1 MQKLEEIFGIKIDNP
16 DFFKKA
22 LTHPSYTKEQDLPYV
37 ENYERLEFLGDA
49 VLKLSASD
57 ILYKKYPEYQEGD
70 LSKIRSIIV
79 SDNTLSKI
87 AHEIGFCDL
96 IILANE
102 GKIIKVRG
110 GAMSKNDSFSS
121 VEKNVEE
128 KSAICTEEKNSIA
141 GYAAKLIEKGDFVFL
156 DAGTTTEKMIDHLTV
171 RDVTFVTNGFIHAK
185 KLAVKGYKVFIT
197 GGEIKASTEAIV
209 GAECVLTLK
218 NYNFTKCFMGTNGIS
233 LTAGFTTPDV
243 NEAKVKAAAIESSRE
258 VFVLAD
264 HSKFDEVSSAT
275 FAGLGKA
282 VIITDMIPNRKY
294 KEAAD
299 ITEVG
304 Q

>member
-1 MQKLEEIFGIKIDNP
+1 MLTEERHSMIIKAVN
-16 DFFKKA
+16 
-22 LTHPSYTKEQDLPYV
+22 
-37 ENYERLEFLGDA
+37 ERSSVTIAELAEILD
-49 VLKLSASD
+49 VSASTV
-57 ILYKKYPEYQEGD
+57 K
-70 LSKIRSIIV
+70 R
-79 SDNTLSKI
+79 
-87 AHEIGFCDL
+87 DL

-110 GAMSKNDSFSS
+110 GAMSKNESFTS

-128 KSAICTEEKNSIA
+128 KASICTEEKMTIA
-141 GYAAKLIEKGDFVFL
+141 KYAAELIENGDFVFL
-156 DAGTTTEKMIDHLTV
+156 DAGTTTEKMIDYLNV
-171 RDVTFVTNGFIHAK
+171 KDVTFVTNGFIHAK
-185 KLAVKGYKVFIT
+185 KLARKGYKVFIT

-243 NEAKVKAAAIESSRE
+243 NEARVKSAAIESSRE
-258 VFVLAD
+258 VYVLAD
-264 HSKFDEVSSAT
+264 HSKFDEISSAT

-282 VIITDMIPNRKY
+282 VIITDRIPNRKY
-294 KEAAD
+294 NNAAD

-304 Q
+304 

>member
-1 MQKLEEIFGIKIDNP
+1 MLTEERHSMIIKAVN
-16 DFFKKA
+16 
-22 LTHPSYTKEQDLPYV
+22 
-37 ENYERLEFLGDA
+37 ERASVTIAELAEMLD
-49 VLKLSASD
+49 VSASTV
-57 ILYKKYPEYQEGD
+57 K
-70 LSKIRSIIV
+70 R
-79 SDNTLSKI
+79 
-87 AHEIGFCDL
+87 DL

-110 GAMSKNDSFSS
+110 GAMSRNESFTS
-121 VEKNVEE
+121 
-128 KSAICTEEKNSIA
+128 
-141 GYAAKLIEKGDFVFL
+141 
-156 DAGTTTEKMIDHLTV
+156 EKMIDYLNV
-171 RDVTFVTNGFIHAK
+171 KDVTFVTNGFIHAK
-185 KLAVKGYKVFIT
+185 KLARKGYKVFIT

-243 NEAKVKAAAIESSRE
+243 NEARVKSAAIESSRE
-258 VFVLAD
+258 VYVLAD

-282 VIITDMIPNRKY
+282 VIITDRIPNRKY
-294 KEAAD
+294 NNAAD

-304 Q
+304 

>member
-1 MQKLEEIFGIKIDNP
+1 MLTEERHSMIIKAVN
-16 DFFKKA
+16 
-22 LTHPSYTKEQDLPYV
+22 
-37 ENYERLEFLGDA
+37 ERASVTIAELAEMLD
-49 VLKLSASD
+49 VSASTV
-57 ILYKKYPEYQEGD
+57 K
-70 LSKIRSIIV
+70 R
-79 SDNTLSKI
+79 
-87 AHEIGFCDL
+87 DL

-110 GAMSKNDSFSS
+110 GAMSRNESFTS

-128 KSAICTEEKNSIA
+128 KASICTEEKMTIA
-141 GYAAKLIEKGDFVFL
+141 KYAAELIENGDFVFL
-156 DAGTTTEKMIDHLTV
+156 DAGTTTEKMIDYLNV
-171 RDVTFVTNGFIHAK
+171 KDVTFVTNGFIHAK
-185 KLAVKGYKVFIT
+185 KLARKGYKVFIT

-218 NYNFTKCFMGTNGIS
+218 NYNSTKCFMGTNGIS

-243 NEAKVKAAAIESSRE
+243 NEARVKSAAIESSRE
-258 VFVLAD
+258 VYVLAD

-282 VIITDMIPNRKY
+282 VIITDRIPNRKY
-294 KEAAD
+294 NNAAD

-304 Q
+304 

>member
-1 MQKLEEIFGIKIDNP
+1 MLTEERHSMIIKAVN
-16 DFFKKA
+16 
-22 LTHPSYTKEQDLPYV
+22 
-37 ENYERLEFLGDA
+37 ERSSVTIAELAEILD
-49 VLKLSASD
+49 VSASTV
-57 ILYKKYPEYQEGD
+57 K
-70 LSKIRSIIV
+70 R
-79 SDNTLSKI
+79 
-87 AHEIGFCDL
+87 DL

-110 GAMSKNDSFSS
+110 GAMSKNESFTS

-128 KSAICTEEKNSIA
+128 KASICTQEKMTIA
-141 GYAAKLIEKGDFVFL
+141 KYAAELIEKGDFVFI
-156 DAGTTTEKMIDHLTV
+156 DAGTTTEKIIDYLNV
-171 RDVTFVTNGFIHAK
+171 KDVTFVTNGFIHAK
-185 KLAVKGYKVFIT
+185 KLARKGYKVFIT

-243 NEAKVKAAAIESSRE
+243 NEARVKSAAIESSRE
-258 VFVLAD
+258 VYVLAD
-264 HSKFDEVSSAT
+264 HSKFDEISSAT

-282 VIITDMIPNRKY
+282 VIITDRIPNRKY
-294 KEAAD
+294 NDAAD

-304 Q
+304 

>member
-1 MQKLEEIFGIKIDNP
+1 MLTEERHSMIIKAVN
-16 DFFKKA
+16 
-22 LTHPSYTKEQDLPYV
+22 
-37 ENYERLEFLGDA
+37 ERASVTIAELAEMLD
-49 VLKLSASD
+49 VSASTV
-57 ILYKKYPEYQEGD
+57 K
-70 LSKIRSIIV
+70 R
-79 SDNTLSKI
+79 
-87 AHEIGFCDL
+87 DL

-110 GAMSKNDSFSS
+110 GAMSRNESFTS

-128 KSAICTEEKNSIA
+128 KASICTEEKMTIA
-141 GYAAKLIEKGDFVFL
+141 KYAAELIENGDFVFL
-156 DAGTTTEKMIDHLTV
+156 DAGTTTEKMIDYLNV
-171 RDVTFVTNGFIHAK
+171 KDVTFVTNGFIHAK
-185 KLAVKGYKVFIT
+185 KLARKGYKVFIT

-209 GAECVLTLK
+209 GAECILTLK

-243 NEAKVKAAAIESSRE
+243 NEARVKSAAIESSRE
-258 VFVLAD
+258 VYVLAD

-282 VIITDMIPNRKY
+282 VIITDRIPNRKY
-294 KEAAD
+294 NNAAD

-304 Q
+304 

>member
-1 MQKLEEIFGIKIDNP
+1 MLTEERHSMIIKAVN
-16 DFFKKA
+16 
-22 LTHPSYTKEQDLPYV
+22 
-37 ENYERLEFLGDA
+37 ERSSVTIAELAEMLD
-49 VLKLSASD
+49 VSASTV
-57 ILYKKYPEYQEGD
+57 K
-70 LSKIRSIIV
+70 R
-79 SDNTLSKI
+79 
-87 AHEIGFCDL
+87 DL

-110 GAMSKNDSFSS
+110 GAMSRNESLTS

-128 KSAICTEEKNSIA
+128 KASICTEEKMTIA
-141 GYAAKLIEKGDFVFL
+141 KYAAELIENGDFVFL
-156 DAGTTTEKMIDHLTV
+156 DAGTTTEKMIDYLNV
-171 RDVTFVTNGFIHAK
+171 KDVTFVTNGFIHAK
-185 KLAVKGYKVFIT
+185 KLARKGYKVFIT

-243 NEAKVKAAAIESSRE
+243 NEARVKSAAIESSRE
-258 VFVLAD
+258 VYVLAD

-282 VIITDMIPNRKY
+282 VIITDRIPNRKY
-294 KEAAD
+294 NNAAD

-304 Q
+304 

>member
-1 MQKLEEIFGIKIDNP
+1 MLTEERHSMIIKAVN
-16 DFFKKA
+16 
-22 LTHPSYTKEQDLPYV
+22 
-37 ENYERLEFLGDA
+37 ERASVTIAELAEMLD
-49 VLKLSASD
+49 VSASTV
-57 ILYKKYPEYQEGD
+57 K
-70 LSKIRSIIV
+70 R
-79 SDNTLSKI
+79 
-87 AHEIGFCDL
+87 DL

-110 GAMSKNDSFSS
+110 GAMSRNESFTS

-128 KSAICTEEKNSIA
+128 KASICTEEKMTIA
-141 GYAAKLIEKGDFVFL
+141 KYAAELIENGDFVFL
-156 DAGTTTEKMIDHLTV
+156 DAGTTTEKMIDYLNV
-171 RDVTFVTNGFIHAK
+171 KDVTYVTNGFIHAK
-185 KLAVKGYKVFIT
+185 KLARKGYKVFIT

-243 NEAKVKAAAIESSRE
+243 NEARVKSAAIESSRE
-258 VFVLAD
+258 VYVLAD

-282 VIITDMIPNRKY
+282 VIITDRIPNRKY
-294 KEAAD
+294 NNAAD

-304 Q
+304 

>member
-1 MQKLEEIFGIKIDNP
+1 MLTEERHSMIIKAVN
-16 DFFKKA
+16 
-22 LTHPSYTKEQDLPYV
+22 
-37 ENYERLEFLGDA
+37 ERASVTIAELSEILN
-49 VLKLSASD
+49 VSASTV
-57 ILYKKYPEYQEGD
+57 K
-70 LSKIRSIIV
+70 R
-79 SDNTLSKI
+79 
-87 AHEIGFCDL
+87 DL

-128 KSAICTEEKNSIA
+128 KSAICTEEKNLIA

-243 NEAKVKAAAIESSRE
+243 NEAKVKAAAIDSSRE
-258 VFVLAD
+258 VYVLAD

-282 VIITDMIPNRKY
+282 VIITDRIPNRKY

>member
-1 MQKLEEIFGIKIDNP
+1 MLTEERHSMIIKAVN
-16 DFFKKA
+16 
-22 LTHPSYTKEQDLPYV
+22 
-37 ENYERLEFLGDA
+37 ERSSVTIAELAEMLD
-49 VLKLSASD
+49 VSASTV
-57 ILYKKYPEYQEGD
+57 K
-70 LSKIRSIIV
+70 R
-79 SDNTLSKI
+79 
-87 AHEIGFCDL
+87 DL

-110 GAMSKNDSFSS
+110 GAMSRNESFTS

-128 KSAICTEEKNSIA
+128 KASICTEEKMTIA
-141 GYAAKLIEKGDFVFL
+141 KYAAELIENGDFVFL
-156 DAGTTTEKMIDHLTV
+156 DAGTTTEKMIDYLNV
-171 RDVTFVTNGFIHAK
+171 KDVTFVTNGFIHAK
-185 KLAVKGYKVFIT
+185 KLARKGYKVFIT

-243 NEAKVKAAAIESSRE
+243 NEARVKSAAIESSRE
-258 VFVLAD
+258 VYVLAD

-282 VIITDMIPNRKY
+282 VIITDRIPNRKY
-294 KEAAD
+294 NKAAD

-304 Q
+304 

>member
-1 MQKLEEIFGIKIDNP
+1 MLTEERHSMIIKAVN
-16 DFFKKA
+16 
-22 LTHPSYTKEQDLPYV
+22 
-37 ENYERLEFLGDA
+37 ERSSVTIAELAEMLD
-49 VLKLSASD
+49 VSASTV
-57 ILYKKYPEYQEGD
+57 K
-70 LSKIRSIIV
+70 R
-79 SDNTLSKI
+79 
-87 AHEIGFCDL
+87 DL

-110 GAMSKNDSFSS
+110 GAMSRNESFTS

-128 KSAICTEEKNSIA
+128 KASICTEEKMTIA
-141 GYAAKLIEKGDFVFL
+141 KYAAELIENGDFVFL
-156 DAGTTTEKMIDHLTV
+156 DAGTTTEKMIDYLNV
-171 RDVTFVTNGFIHAK
+171 KDVTFVTNGFIHAK
-185 KLAVKGYKVFIT
+185 KLARKGYKVFIT

-243 NEAKVKAAAIESSRE
+243 NEARVKSAAIESSRE
-258 VFVLAD
+258 VYVLAD

-282 VIITDMIPNRKY
+282 FIITDRIPNRKY
-294 KEAAD
+294 NNAAD

-304 Q
+304 

>member
-1 MQKLEEIFGIKIDNP
+1 MLTEERHSMIIKAVN
-16 DFFKKA
+16 
-22 LTHPSYTKEQDLPYV
+22 
-37 ENYERLEFLGDA
+37 ERASVTIAELAEMLD
-49 VLKLSASD
+49 VSASTV
-57 ILYKKYPEYQEGD
+57 K
-70 LSKIRSIIV
+70 R
-79 SDNTLSKI
+79 
-87 AHEIGFCDL
+87 DL

-110 GAMSKNDSFSS
+110 GAMSRNESFTS

-128 KSAICTEEKNSIA
+128 KASICTEEKMTIA
-141 GYAAKLIEKGDFVFL
+141 KYAAELIENGDFVFL
-156 DAGTTTEKMIDHLTV
+156 DAGTTTEKMIDYLNV
-171 RDVTFVTNGFIHAK
+171 KDVTFVTNGFIHAK
-185 KLAVKGYKVFIT
+185 KLARKGYKVFIT

-243 NEAKVKAAAIESSRE
+243 NEARVKSAAIESSRE
-258 VFVLAD
+258 VYVLAD

-282 VIITDMIPNRKY
+282 VIITDRIPNRKY
-294 KEAAD
+294 NNAAD

-304 Q
+304 

>member
-1 MQKLEEIFGIKIDNP
+1 MLTEERHSMIIKAVN
-16 DFFKKA
+16 
-22 LTHPSYTKEQDLPYV
+22 
-37 ENYERLEFLGDA
+37 ERASVTIAELAEMLD
-49 VLKLSASD
+49 VSASTV
-57 ILYKKYPEYQEGD
+57 K
-70 LSKIRSIIV
+70 R
-79 SDNTLSKI
+79 
-87 AHEIGFCDL
+87 DL

-110 GAMSKNDSFSS
+110 GAMSRNESFTS

-128 KSAICTEEKNSIA
+128 KASICTEEKMTIA
-141 GYAAKLIEKGDFVFL
+141 KYAAELIENGDFVFL
-156 DAGTTTEKMIDHLTV
+156 DAGTTTEKMIDYLNV
-171 RDVTFVTNGFIHAK
+171 KDVTFVTNGFIHAK
-185 KLAVKGYKVFIT
+185 KLARKGYKVFIT

-243 NEAKVKAAAIESSRE
+243 NEARVKSAAIESSRE
-258 VFVLAD
+258 VYVLAD

-275 FAGLGKA
+275 FAGFGKA
-282 VIITDMIPNRKY
+282 VIITDRIPNRKY
-294 KEAAD
+294 NNAAD

-304 Q
+304 

>member
-1 MQKLEEIFGIKIDNP
+1 MLDFELLTCYYKLKDREQSPKELKTAQTSNIMIFIRGLNMLTEERHSLIIKAVN
-16 DFFKKA
+16 
-22 LTHPSYTKEQDLPYV
+22 
-37 ENYERLEFLGDA
+37 ERASVTIAELAEILD
-49 VLKLSASD
+49 VSASTV
-57 ILYKKYPEYQEGD
+57 K
-70 LSKIRSIIV
+70 R
-79 SDNTLSKI
+79 
-87 AHEIGFCDL
+87 DL

-110 GAMSKNDSFSS
+110 GAMSKNESFSS

-128 KSAICTEEKNSIA
+128 KASICTEEKMTIA
-141 GYAAKLIEKGDFVFL
+141 RYAAKLIEKGDFIFL
-156 DAGTTTEKMIDHLTV
+156 DAGTTTEKMIDHLEV
-171 RDVTFVTNGFIHAK
+171 KDVTFVTNGFIHAK
-185 KLAVKGYKVFIT
+185 KLAAKGYKVFIT

-243 NEAKVKAAAIESSRE
+243 NEAKVKSAAIESSRE
-258 VFVLAD
+258 VYVLAD

-282 VIITDMIPNRKY
+282 VIITDKIPNRKY
-294 KEAAD
+294 KDAAD

>member
-1 MQKLEEIFGIKIDNP
+1 MLTEERHSMIIKAVN
-16 DFFKKA
+16 
-22 LTHPSYTKEQDLPYV
+22 
-37 ENYERLEFLGDA
+37 ERSSVTIAELAEMLD
-49 VLKLSASD
+49 VSASTV
-57 ILYKKYPEYQEGD
+57 K
-70 LSKIRSIIV
+70 R
-79 SDNTLSKI
+79 
-87 AHEIGFCDL
+87 DL

-110 GAMSKNDSFSS
+110 GAMSRNESFTS

-128 KSAICTEEKNSIA
+128 KASICTEEKMTIA
-141 GYAAKLIEKGDFVFL
+141 KYAAELIENGDFVFL
-156 DAGTTTEKMIDHLTV
+156 DAGTTTEKMIDYLNV
-171 RDVTFVTNGFIHAK
+171 KDVTFVTNGFIHAK
-185 KLAVKGYKVFIT
+185 KLARKGYKVFIT

-233 LTAGFTTPDV
+233 QTAGFTTPDV
-243 NEAKVKAAAIESSRE
+243 NEARVKSAAIESSRE
-258 VFVLAD
+258 VYVLAD

-282 VIITDMIPNRKY
+282 VIITDRIPNRKY
-294 KEAAD
+294 NNAAD

-304 Q
+304 

>member
-1 MQKLEEIFGIKIDNP
+1 MLTEERHSMIIKAVN
-16 DFFKKA
+16 
-22 LTHPSYTKEQDLPYV
+22 
-37 ENYERLEFLGDA
+37 ERSSVTIAELAEMLD
-49 VLKLSASD
+49 VSASTV
-57 ILYKKYPEYQEGD
+57 K
-70 LSKIRSIIV
+70 R
-79 SDNTLSKI
+79 
-87 AHEIGFCDL
+87 DL

-110 GAMSKNDSFSS
+110 GAMSRNESFTS

-128 KSAICTEEKNSIA
+128 KASICTEEKMTIA
-141 GYAAKLIEKGDFVFL
+141 KYAAELIEKSEFVFL
-156 DAGTTTEKMIDHLTV
+156 EAGKTTEKMIDYLNV
-171 RDVTFVTNGFIHAK
+171 KDVTFVTNGFIHAK
-185 KLAVKGYKVFIT
+185 KLARKGYKVFIT

-243 NEAKVKAAAIESSRE
+243 NEARVKSAAIESSRE
-258 VFVLAD
+258 VYVLAD

-282 VIITDMIPNRKY
+282 VIITDRIPNRKY
-294 KEAAD
+294 NNAAD

-304 Q
+304 

>member
-1 MQKLEEIFGIKIDNP
+1 MIFIRGLNMLTQERHSMIIKAVNERSSVTIAELAEILD
-16 DFFKKA
+16 
-22 LTHPSYTKEQDLPYV
+22 V
-37 ENYERLEFLGDA
+37 
-49 VLKLSASD
+49 SASTV
-57 ILYKKYPEYQEGD
+57 K
-70 LSKIRSIIV
+70 R
-79 SDNTLSKI
+79 
-87 AHEIGFCDL
+87 DL

-110 GAMSKNDSFSS
+110 GAMSKNESFTS

-128 KSAICTEEKNSIA
+128 KASICTEEKMTIA
-141 GYAAKLIEKGDFVFL
+141 KYAAELIEKGDFIFL
-156 DAGTTTEKMIDHLTV
+156 DAGTTTEKIIDYLNV

-185 KLAVKGYKVFIT
+185 KLARKGYKVFIT

-243 NEAKVKAAAIESSRE
+243 NEAKVKSAAIESSRE
-258 VFVLAD
+258 VYVLAD
-264 HSKFDEVSSAT
+264 HSKFDEISSAT

-282 VIITDMIPNRKY
+282 VIITDKIPNRKY
-294 KEAAD
+294 KDVAD
-299 ITEVG
+299 ITEV
-304 Q
+304 

>member
-1 MQKLEEIFGIKIDNP
+1 MLTEERHSMIIKAVN
-16 DFFKKA
+16 
-22 LTHPSYTKEQDLPYV
+22 
-37 ENYERLEFLGDA
+37 ERASVTIAELAEMLD
-49 VLKLSASD
+49 VSASTV
-57 ILYKKYPEYQEGD
+57 K
-70 LSKIRSIIV
+70 R
-79 SDNTLSKI
+79 
-87 AHEIGFCDL
+87 DL

-110 GAMSKNDSFSS
+110 GAMSRNESFTS

-128 KSAICTEEKNSIA
+128 KASICTEEKMTIA
-141 GYAAKLIEKGDFVFL
+141 KYAAELIENGDFVFL
-156 DAGTTTEKMIDHLTV
+156 DAGTTTEKMIDYLNV
-171 RDVTFVTNGFIHAK
+171 KDVTFVTNGFIHAK
-185 KLAVKGYKVFIT
+185 KLARKGYKVFIT

-209 GAECVLTLK
+209 GAECVITLK

-243 NEAKVKAAAIESSRE
+243 NEARVKSAAIESSRE
-258 VFVLAD
+258 VYVLAD

-282 VIITDMIPNRKY
+282 VIITDRIPNRKY
-294 KEAAD
+294 NNAAD

-304 Q
+304 

>member
-1 MQKLEEIFGIKIDNP
+1 MLTEERHSMIIKTVN
-16 DFFKKA
+16 
-22 LTHPSYTKEQDLPYV
+22 
-37 ENYERLEFLGDA
+37 ERASVTIAELAEMLD
-49 VLKLSASD
+49 VSASTV
-57 ILYKKYPEYQEGD
+57 K
-70 LSKIRSIIV
+70 R
-79 SDNTLSKI
+79 
-87 AHEIGFCDL
+87 DL

-110 GAMSKNDSFSS
+110 GAMSRNESFTS

-128 KSAICTEEKNSIA
+128 KASICTEEKMTIA
-141 GYAAKLIEKGDFVFL
+141 KYAAELIENGDFVFL
-156 DAGTTTEKMIDHLTV
+156 DAGTTTEKMIDYLNV
-171 RDVTFVTNGFIHAK
+171 KDVTFVTNGFIHAK
-185 KLAVKGYKVFIT
+185 KLARKGYKVFIT

-243 NEAKVKAAAIESSRE
+243 NEARVKSAAIESSRE
-258 VFVLAD
+258 VYVLAD

-282 VIITDMIPNRKY
+282 VIITDRIPNRKY
-294 KEAAD
+294 NNAAD

-304 Q
+304 

>member
-1 MQKLEEIFGIKIDNP
+1 MLTEERHSMIIKAVN
-16 DFFKKA
+16 
-22 LTHPSYTKEQDLPYV
+22 
-37 ENYERLEFLGDA
+37 ERSSVTIAELAEMLD
-49 VLKLSASD
+49 VSASTV
-57 ILYKKYPEYQEGD
+57 K
-70 LSKIRSIIV
+70 R
-79 SDNTLSKI
+79 
-87 AHEIGFCDL
+87 DL

-110 GAMSKNDSFSS
+110 GAMSRNESFTS

-128 KSAICTEEKNSIA
+128 KASICTEEKMTIA
-141 GYAAKLIEKGDFVFL
+141 KYAAGLIEKGDFVFL
-156 DAGTTTEKMIDHLTV
+156 DAGTTTEKMIDYLNV
-171 RDVTFVTNGFIHAK
+171 KDVTFVTNGFIHAK
-185 KLAVKGYKVFIT
+185 KLARKGYKVFIT

-243 NEAKVKAAAIESSRE
+243 NEARVKSAAIESSRE
-258 VFVLAD
+258 VYVLAD

-282 VIITDMIPNRKY
+282 VIITDRIPNRKY
-294 KEAAD
+294 NNAAD

-304 Q
+304 

>member
-1 MQKLEEIFGIKIDNP
+1 MLTEERHSMIIKAVN
-16 DFFKKA
+16 
-22 LTHPSYTKEQDLPYV
+22 
-37 ENYERLEFLGDA
+37 ERSSVTIAELAEILD
-49 VLKLSASD
+49 VSASTV
-57 ILYKKYPEYQEGD
+57 K
-70 LSKIRSIIV
+70 R
-79 SDNTLSKI
+79 
-87 AHEIGFCDL
+87 DL

-110 GAMSKNDSFSS
+110 GAMSKNESFTS

-128 KSAICTEEKNSIA
+128 KASICTQEKMTIA
-141 GYAAKLIEKGDFVFL
+141 KYAAELIEKGDFVFL
-156 DAGTTTEKMIDHLTV
+156 DAGTTTEKIIDYLNV
-171 RDVTFVTNGFIHAK
+171 KDVTFVTNGFIHAK
-185 KLAVKGYKVFIT
+185 KLARKGYKVFIT

-243 NEAKVKAAAIESSRE
+243 NEARVKTAAIESSRE
-258 VFVLAD
+258 VYVLAD
-264 HSKFDEVSSAT
+264 HSKFDEISSAT

-282 VIITDMIPNRKY
+282 VIITDRIPNRKY
-294 KEAAD
+294 NDAAD

-304 Q
+304 

>member
-1 MQKLEEIFGIKIDNP
+1 MLTEERHSMIIKAVN
-16 DFFKKA
+16 
-22 LTHPSYTKEQDLPYV
+22 
-37 ENYERLEFLGDA
+37 ERSSVTIAELAEILD
-49 VLKLSASD
+49 VSASTV
-57 ILYKKYPEYQEGD
+57 K
-70 LSKIRSIIV
+70 R
-79 SDNTLSKI
+79 
-87 AHEIGFCDL
+87 DL

-110 GAMSKNDSFSS
+110 GAMSKNESFTS

-128 KSAICTEEKNSIA
+128 KASICTQEKMTIA
-141 GYAAKLIEKGDFVFL
+141 KYAAELIEKGDFVFL
-156 DAGTTTEKMIDHLTV
+156 DAGTTTEKIIDYLNV
-171 RDVTFVTNGFIHAK
+171 KDVTFITNGFIHAK
-185 KLAVKGYKVFIT
+185 KLARKGYKVFIT

-243 NEAKVKAAAIESSRE
+243 NEARVKSAAIESSRE
-258 VFVLAD
+258 VYVLAD
-264 HSKFDEVSSAT
+264 HSKFDEISSAT

-282 VIITDMIPNRKY
+282 VIITDRIPNRKY
-294 KEAAD
+294 NDAAD

-304 Q
+304 

>member
-1 MQKLEEIFGIKIDNP
+1 MLTEERHSMIIKAVN
-16 DFFKKA
+16 
-22 LTHPSYTKEQDLPYV
+22 
-37 ENYERLEFLGDA
+37 ERSSVTIAELAEMLD
-49 VLKLSASD
+49 VSASTV
-57 ILYKKYPEYQEGD
+57 K
-70 LSKIRSIIV
+70 R
-79 SDNTLSKI
+79 
-87 AHEIGFCDL
+87 DL

-110 GAMSKNDSFSS
+110 GAMSRNESFTS

-128 KSAICTEEKNSIA
+128 KASICTEEKMTIA
-141 GYAAKLIEKGDFVFL
+141 KYAAELIENGDFVFL
-156 DAGTTTEKMIDHLTV
+156 DAGTTTEKMIDYLNV
-171 RDVTFVTNGFIHAK
+171 KDVTFVTNGFIHAK
-185 KLAVKGYKVFIT
+185 KLARKGYKVFIT

-243 NEAKVKAAAIESSRE
+243 NEARVKSAAIESSRE
-258 VFVLAD
+258 VYVLAD

-282 VIITDMIPNRKY
+282 VIITDRIPNRKY
-294 KEAAD
+294 NNAAD
-299 ITEVG
+299 ITEVE
-304 Q
+304 

>member
-1 MQKLEEIFGIKIDNP
+1 MIFIRGLNMLTQERHSMIIKAVNERSSVTIAELAEILD
-16 DFFKKA
+16 
-22 LTHPSYTKEQDLPYV
+22 V
-37 ENYERLEFLGDA
+37 
-49 VLKLSASD
+49 SASTV
-57 ILYKKYPEYQEGD
+57 K
-70 LSKIRSIIV
+70 R
-79 SDNTLSKI
+79 
-87 AHEIGFCDL
+87 DL

-110 GAMSKNDSFSS
+110 GAMSKNESFTS

-128 KSAICTEEKNSIA
+128 KASICTEEKMTIA
-141 GYAAKLIEKGDFVFL
+141 KYAAELIEKGDFIFL
-156 DAGTTTEKMIDHLTV
+156 DAGTTTEKIIDYLNV

-185 KLAVKGYKVFIT
+185 KLARKGYKVFIT

-243 NEAKVKAAAIESSRE
+243 NEAKVKSAAIESSRE
-258 VFVLAD
+258 VYVLAD
-264 HSKFDEVSSAT
+264 HSKFDEISSAT

-282 VIITDMIPNRKY
+282 VIITDKILNRKY
-294 KEAAD
+294 KDVAD
-299 ITEVG
+299 ITEV
-304 Q
+304 